1 MKKKPH
7 GQPDLYSPLI
17 YRISTLVRILGVSR
31 FTIYRWVRKGIF
43 PKPINLGPNRPC
55 KNVCVTRGKVRAAD
69 YTVQSTRRSTS

>member
-43 PKPINLGPNRPC
+43 PNPSSSDADDLGLLLP
-55 KNVCVTRGKVRAAD
+55 VLVA
-69 YTVQSTRRSTS
+69 